1 MYRNHFNTLKLRDIR
16 TPGKLPFYNWQCI
29 TLKTESRD
37 IYLVIPNEN
46 DMNLFL
52 KYLIR
57 SLYTID
63 GSKGSAL
70 KII

>member
-1 MYRNHFNTLKLRDIR
+1 MK
-16 TPGKLPFYNWQCI
+16 GVPFYNWQCI
-29 TLKTESRD
+29 TLKTNSRD

-57 SLYTID
+57 SLYTVD
-63 GSKGSAL
+63 GSKGSAT
-70 KII
+70 KVI